1 MMDHRSSKVCA
12 AAGPACKH
20 SHAGTVAIATILKGR
35 RMIASQMND
44 QMKQLKV
51 MKLRSPQEEFPRL
64 KK

>member
-20 SHAGTVAIATILKGR
+20 GHARTVAIAILKER

-51 MKLRSPQEEFPRL
+51 KKPRSPY
-64 KK
+64 